1 MLVCNFFQGHGY
13 LTFCSIMSWEV
24 NPASLGGGSGGG
36 GTEDPSGQGSGETPG
51 YSELAQ
57 SILKDVPDEHKSLL
71 EPYMKRWDAGTTRRF
86 QDLSNKYKHYDS
98 LGWDEETSQYM
109 GAVYQALMEDPQ
121 RLYDALGSELGAGTQ
136 EQKVESA
143 GETQQDF
150 QGLPPEFQT
159 QWDQTQQVLQ
169 ALAQYVMDDQR
180 TKQETVEDGEFDNY
194 LGLLKQ
200 EYGEFDEGFVISRIA
215 NGMDGEAAVSEW
227 NNLINSH
234 MEKLNQSTQH
244 LPNTVLSS
252 AGGGAVS
259 QGEQQ
264 SIADIPGKDI
274 RQLIANVL
282 SQTNAAGQ

>member
-1 MLVCNFFQGHGY
+1 MLVRNIFQGHGY
-13 LTFCSIMSWEV
+13 LTFCSVMSWEV
-24 NPASLGGGSGGG
+24 NPANLGGGSGSG
-36 GTEDPSGQGSGETPG
+36 GTEETSGQGPETTG
-51 YSELAQ
+51 YSEFAQ
-57 SILKDVPDEHKSLL
+57 SILKEVPDEHKSIL

-98 LGWDEETSQYM
+98 LGWDEETAQYM
-109 GAVYQALMEDPQ
+109 GAVHQALMEDPQ
-121 RLYDALGSELGAGTQ
+121 RLYDALASELGIAAQ
-136 EQKVESA
+136 EQKPESA
-143 GETQQDF
+143 GETQQEI

-169 ALAQYVMDDQR
+169 ALAQYVLDDQR
-180 TKQETVEDGEFDNY
+180 SKQETVEDREFDDY

-200 EYGEFDEGFVISRIA
+200 EFGEFDENFVISRIA
-215 NGMDGEAAVSEW
+215 NGMDGEAAVNEW

-244 LPNTVLSS
+244 LPNAVLSS

-274 RQLIANVL
+274 RALIANVL